1 MAEERDYKRRR
12 MSYRGKKLK
21 RTPTQVLHDIIENH
35 MAEIADAGGIGCF
48 SKQPS
53 SAPLP
58 SFNPDIHLPNENLP
72 VQTTEELRKSCLPL
86 PGFQH
91 QSGDT
96 RQDSRGRQDRGGYVR
111 SGEEQNSEFVRA
123 SGIVRNST
131 RQATAASNSTF
142 LVDHLCISCP
152 ALHWHL
158 PLDTD
163 FLTMLQLY
171 LCSPREQNQRAW
183 IPPVY
188 SYLCSCTD
196 CGHVFVDLQG
206 WRVTTGFQLNRV
218 MRSSDMTAIDLG
230 MIPKA
235 VLIHLISIM
244 VVV

>member
-53 SAPLP
+53 GAPLP
-58 SFNPDIHLPNENLP
+58 SFEPDIHLPSENLP
-72 VQTTEELRKSCLPL
+72 VQTTEELRKSLPL

-96 RQDSRGRQDRGGYVR
+96 RQDSRGSQDRGGYVQW
-111 SGEEQNSEFVRA
+111 GEEQNSESVRA
-123 SGIVRNST
+123 SGIVRNSS

-142 LVDHLCISCP
+142 LVDHLSISCP

-183 IPPVY
+183 IPPIY
-188 SYLCSCTD
+188 SYLCSCID
-196 CGHVFVDLQG
+196 CGHFFVDFQG

-218 MRSSDMTAIDLG
+218 MRSSDMTVIDLG
-230 MIPKA
+230 MISKA
-235 VLIHLISIM
+235 VLVHLISIM